1 MWRSGLRT
9 AGTVVPCASPP
20 PIRRMEMGNHLSR
33 RSPKQS
39 QDLGQELSPFGGE
52 AGRVRPDAGSSVRG
66 AGWRGPSA
74 LAPPRTESRLAGE
87 GVSPDGTRVNLKTFD
102 RHVIYGDEVK
112 EHEKILLNDAQTSGG
127 LLIFVPQGRR
137 DKLIEVLSSEG
148 ILAAHIGDVVEE
160 KHIEGEKRLFVER

>member
-1 MWRSGLRT
+1 M
-9 AGTVVPCASPP
+9 PCASPP

-87 GVSPDGTRVNLKTFD
+87 GMIANLGAQPDL
-102 RHVIYGDEVK
+102 Y
-112 EHEKILLNDAQTSGG
+112 LAG
-127 LLIFVPQGRR
+127 LHDSESWCAFSLPASDWGEPSLDLAR
-137 DKLIEVLSSEG
+137 DYVHTHPGHLEAGMAE
-148 ILAAHIGDVVEE
+148 DPPE
-160 KHIEGEKRLFVER
+160 